1 MPTIA
6 STNDLRSIDPVS
18 MLLSGDAYAKYVEWK
33 HPHVP
38 LTARPELQAAE
49 IKSLAL
55 FMKTLGP
62 AEKQSALE
70 SAKAMI
76 AYGQAVLENCK

>member
-6 STNDLRSIDPVS
+6 STNISSIDPVS
-18 MLLSGDAYAKYVEWK
+18 MLFPKRIYLKYLEVK
-33 HPHVP
+33 HPRGP
-38 LTARPELQAAE
+38 LTARAELQAAE

-55 FMKTLGP
+55 FIKTLEP